1 MTTFVKLVEENLLYG
16 ILTVT
21 WLLFL
26 WVYYLSYRQKALVT
40 RLVELPQSVE
50 KIMTKDV
57 YDKSRSYYLDK
68 LNFSDF
74 KEFYSELFTTAFLLT
89 FGYYYFW
96 SWSIDLM
103 KYFGFNEKN
112 EYLVSVVC
120 MFLINVLHDIIFL
133 PLKIYSTFVVEQKHG
148 FNKETPALF
157 IKDRLLMFVIREVIT
172 EPILCA
178 IIWIIKNGGDYFFF
192 YVWIFLI
199 IVSVFMMILYP
210 EVIAP
215 LFDTYTPLPEG
226 DLKKKIEALAAS
238 INYPLYKIFLVN
250 KSKRSSHSNA
260 YLYGF
265 YKHKRIVLFDT
276 LVKEYYKP
284 PEGETEIKGCE
295 TDEVLAVLA
304 HELGH
309 WKYNHT
315 LKGFVLGL
323 MGFMLNL
330 FLYAK
335 LLNYEPMYRAF
346 GFMDSQPIFIG
357 LIIVTMY
364 ILIPLNIL
372 LNFLSVVVA
381 RRFEFEADRFAKIV
395 GHGGALKS
403 SLIKLGVDN
412 LGYPLYDKLFSGWHH
427 NHPSILER
435 LEAMDKED

>member
-1 MTTFVKLVEENLLYG
+1 
-16 ILTVT
+16 
-21 WLLFL
+21 
-26 WVYYLSYRQKALVT
+26 
-40 RLVELPQSVE
+40 
-50 KIMTKDV
+50 
-57 YDKSRSYYLDK
+57 
-68 LNFSDF
+68 
-74 KEFYSELFTTAFLLT
+74 
-89 FGYYYFW
+89 
-96 SWSIDLM
+96 
-103 KYFGFNEKN
+103 
-112 EYLVSVVC
+112 
-120 MFLINVLHDIIFL
+120 
-133 PLKIYSTFVVEQKHG
+133 
-148 FNKETPALF
+148 
-157 IKDRLLMFVIREVIT
+157 MFVIREVIT

-323 MGFMLNL
+323 
-330 FLYAK
+330 
-335 LLNYEPMYRAF
+335 
-346 GFMDSQPIFIG
+346 
-357 LIIVTMY
+357 
-364 ILIPLNIL
+364 
-372 LNFLSVVVA
+372 
-381 RRFEFEADRFAKIV
+381 
-395 GHGGALKS
+395 
-403 SLIKLGVDN
+403 VD
-412 LGYPLYDKLFSGWHH
+412 F
-427 NHPSILER
+427 
-435 LEAMDKED
+435 